1 MLSVAVIGYDRK
13 NYMMFKVSLRHIRAI
28 IPGPAACWLI
38 VYEGIANDVSFAS
51 NSYWIVPG
59 TYEELF

>member
-1 MLSVAVIGYDRK
+1 
-13 NYMMFKVSLRHIRAI
+13 MMFKVSLRHIRAI